1 MRDVIRRVRNVS
13 VAIAIAMV
21 CAPVYAV
28 DPLTL
33 LLLRVL
39 RDKMIST
46 GIESAAEHAAV
57 QQSMPP
63 LAPSLPGLSGALFAG
78 FDDAQLRRLID
89 EGFVHLTSAQRDEVY
104 ASVRRIIADPKN
116 AADVPAIIADLAIK
130 ASAVRQAHE
139 QLTTLSFAQKQHIAT
154 EARDEYE
161 KMPVETREQMAS
173 VLRQRLV
180 PLPADLTDMILAEF
194 DRVRAQ
200 TVSAPPV
207 AAAPAAAASPSV
219 PAVASPTAAN

>member
-1 MRDVIRRVRNVS
+1 MRNVMHPMRRVV
-13 VAIAIAMV
+13 VAMAIAV
-21 CAPVYAV
+21 FCAPAFSA

-33 LLLRVL
+33 LLLRL
-39 RDKMIST
+39 IRDKIISA
-46 GIESAAEHAAV
+46 GIESAVERASAPVSRA
-57 QQSMPP
+57 PP
-63 LAPSLPGLSGALFAG
+63 ASPTAIPGIAFG
-78 FDDAQLRRLID
+78 FDEAQLRLLID
-89 EGFVHLTSAQRDEVY
+89 EGFVHLTAAQRGEVY

-116 AADVPAIIADLAIK
+116 AADVPAIITDLAIK

-139 QLTTLSFAQKQHIAT
+139 QINALSMDRKRRIAL

-194 DRVRAQ
+194 DQVRAR
-200 TVSAPPV
+200 
-207 AAAPAAAASPSV
+207 
-219 PAVASPTAAN
+219 AVASPSTTTPAAAEAQTAPAAPVVSSAN